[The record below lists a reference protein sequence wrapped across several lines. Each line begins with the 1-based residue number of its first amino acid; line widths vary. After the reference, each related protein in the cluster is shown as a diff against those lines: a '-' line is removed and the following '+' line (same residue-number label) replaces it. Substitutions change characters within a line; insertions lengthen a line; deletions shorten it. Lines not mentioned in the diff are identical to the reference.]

1 MMGLF
6 LTLIPG
12 FHKELKCTSTI
23 TDIMSG
29 YKQIPIY
36 INESFSFQRMK
47 TNLNSLEIVKEL
59 EDPNISIIYKLLTI
73 QSLEPNLKI
82 NNLMAGGLLKEYY
95 LDF

>member
-12 FHKELKCTSTI
+12 FHKELKCTSPI

-29 YKQIPIY
+29 YNQIPVN
-36 INESFSFQRMK
+36 INESLSFQRMK
-47 TNLNSLEIVKEL
+47 SNLNSLEIVKEL
-59 EDPNISIIYKLLTI
+59 EDPNISIIYKLKTI
-73 QSLEPNLKI
+73 QSLQPNFKI